1 MSELMQARRHGTA
14 TPSLRCMRGSRGE
27 RRRQRRR
34 GSVVLIVLWAIAIA
48 AVIVAATQLIAF
60 RTATMGREAI
70 ARVQARWAARAGVEE
85 TIAVLEYH
93 TENPDPEDALAVHR
107 DAEAVADGSLVSGSW
122 SIRHTEDGVEKP
134 GPQDESAKANINL
147 MQRGQLL
154 EIPNMTFDV
163 ADSIIDWR
171 DADSEVSGMGAERDF
186 YFNRNMPYQ
195 PRNGNFRSI
204 AELELVVGAWPEY
217 VRGEDANLNGRLD
230 PNENDGGLTP
240 PNDNAD
246 GLLDAGWSG
255 RFTAYTTVST
265 IGASGEPKLY
275 LKEATS
281 EDMVS
286 RFGVDDAQARALSTY
301 FKQGNATME
310 ALLVSDLATLSQG
323 GARGGSTGG
332 RTGGRSGGSS
342 SGRSSSGAQAGAS
355 GGQAS
360 TQALDQEQLRKI
372 FREGILTDPKTPAP
386 GKVNVNTAPK
396 EVLVDVLNIDPY
408 VVDQIMNYRAANAGG
423 YSSVVDIGSDKVN
436 SQTLA
441 ALARDLDVSSQVFTI
456 TSRGKAQATG
466 LEVEITVVVDRSTL
480 PARILEYREQ

>member
-1 MSELMQARRHGTA
+1 MA
-14 TPSLRCMRGSRGE
+14 TSVPSLTRPVAPARL
-27 RRRQRRR
+27 RRLRR
-34 GSVVLIVLWAIAIA
+34 GSVVLVVLWAIAIA

-70 ARVQARWAARAGVEE
+70 ARVQARWAARAGIEE

-93 TENPDPEDALAVHR
+93 TETPNADDALALHR
-107 DAEAVADGSLVSGSW
+107 DAEAVADGTLVSGSW
-122 SIRHTEDGVEKP
+122 TIRHTQDGVEKP

-186 YFNRNMPYQ
+186 YFNRNMPYE
-195 PRNGNFRSI
+195 PRNANFRSI

-230 PNENDGGLTP
+230 PNENDGALTL

-246 GLLDAGWSG
+246 GLLDTGWSG
-255 RFTAYTTVST
+255 RFTAYTTVGT

-275 LKEATS
+275 LKEAS
-281 EDMVS
+281 NEEIAS
-286 RFGVDDAQARALSTY
+286 RFGLDSLQARTLGAY
-301 FKQGNATME
+301 FKTPNASME
-310 ALLVSDLATLSQG
+310 ALLVTDLTTLAQGGSNSGG
-323 GARGGSTGG
+323 GARSGSAGSG
-332 RTGGRSGGSS
+332 RS
-342 SGRSSSGAQAGAS
+342 SGRSSAGAGGGRS
-355 GGQAS
+355 GSGSGSNSNAATPLS
-360 TQALDQEQLRKI
+360 QEQLRQI
-372 FREGILTDPKTPAP
+372 FREGILTDPKEPAP
-386 GKVNVNTAPK
+386 GKVNVNTAPR
-396 EVLVDVLNIDPY
+396 EVLVDVLGIDSFI
-408 VVDQIMNYRAANAGG
+408 VDQIMNHRAAHPEG
-423 YSSVVDIGSDKVN
+423 YSSIVDIGSDRIGG
-436 SQTLA
+436 QALA
-441 ALARDLDVSSQVFTI
+441 ALARDLDVTSNVFTI
-456 TSRGKAQATG
+456 TSRGRAQATG

>member
-1 MSELMQARRHGTA
+1 
-14 TPSLRCMRGSRGE
+14 
-27 RRRQRRR
+27 
-34 GSVVLIVLWAIAIA
+34 VLVVLWAIAIA

-93 TENPDPEDALAVHR
+93 TESPNPDDALALHR
-107 DAEAVADGSLVSGSW
+107 DAEAVADGTLVSGSW
-122 SIRHTEDGVEKP
+122 TIRHTQDGVEKP
-134 GPQDESAKANINL
+134 GPQDENAKANINL
-147 MQRGQLL
+147 MQRAQLL

-186 YFNRNMPYQ
+186 YFNRNMPYE
-195 PRNGNFRSI
+195 PRNANFRSL

-230 PNENDGGLTP
+230 PNENDGALTL

-246 GLLDAGWSG
+246 GLLDTGWSG

-265 IGASGEPKLY
+265 MGASGEPKLY

-281 EDMVS
+281 EEIAS
-286 RFGVDDAQARALSTY
+286 RFGVDSLQARTLSAY
-301 FKQGNATME
+301 FKTPNASME
-310 ALLVSDLATLSQG
+310 ALLVSDLTTLAQG
-323 GARGGSTGG
+323 GNNSNARGGATGG
-332 RTGGRSGGSS
+332 RS
-342 SGRSSSGAQAGAS
+342 SGRSSAGARS
-355 GGQAS
+355 GQSSGSADRNANAAQPLS
-360 TQALDQEQLRKI
+360 QDQLRQI
-372 FREGILTDPKTPAP
+372 FREGILTDPATPAP
-386 GKVNVNTAPK
+386 GKVNVNTAPR
-396 EVLVDVLNIDPY
+396 EVLVDVLGIDPY
-408 VVDQIMNYRAANAGG
+408 VVDQIMNHRAAYPEG
-423 YSSVVDIGSDKVN
+423 YSSIVDIGSDRIGG
-436 SQTLA
+436 QALA
-441 ALARDLDVSSQVFTI
+441 ALARDLDVASSVFTI
-456 TSRGKAQATG
+456 TSRGRAQATG